1 MSNHPP
7 LRKPRHADGRLM
19 TEDEIR
25 GLDGDALR
33 QMVGVCVMGWRWAVT
48 ESMKRASLQ
57 PPPRDDDGDGWH
69 PCNVPAKYE
78 PHTELPDGIKP
89 FKDWHSGGIYEVRG
103 RGVKFG
109 CPNWPGDIAAAFE
122 ADRPEWRWQ
131 LTEYPDRAIIT
142 VQTGLATGWKN
153 PLDSVSVIVDLRK
166 LSAADHARARCIA
179 ALLLA
184 AKIGE

>member
-1 MSNHPP
+1 MSNQPP

-25 GLDGDALR
+25 GLDGRELD
-33 QMVGVCVMGWRWAVT
+33 
-48 ESMKRASLQ
+48 LQ
-57 PPPRDDDGDGWH
+57 VHHCLIDSDPIWLAPQNRSR
-69 PCNVPAKYE
+69 VRKYS
-78 PHTELPDGIKP
+78 T
-89 FKDWHSGGIYEVRG
+89 
-103 RGVKFG
+103 
-109 CPNWPGDIAAAFE
+109 DIADAFQV
-122 ADRPEWRWQ
+122 DRPEWRWQ